1 MAKTVNPRDIIIAP
15 VVSEKSYGLM
25 EQGTYTFFVRPDAHK
40 TQIRQA
46 VEEIFGVKV
55 AKVNTI
61 RMLGKKKRTGSYPE
75 GRRAAYKKA
84 MVTLTADSKTI
95 EFFEGMV

>member
-1 MAKTVNPRDIIIAP
+1 
-15 VVSEKSYGLM
+15 
-25 EQGTYTFFVRPDAHK
+25 
-40 TQIRQA
+40 
-46 VEEIFGVKV
+46 
-55 AKVNTI
+55 
-61 RMLGKKKRTGSYPE
+61 MLGKKKRTGSYPE